1 MSTIDHTGTLCA
13 QAWGGLDI
21 DSRGTVRPC
30 CEFGEIL
37 VDDQGQEFNVS
48 KNTLH
53 EILNSHHIKQ
63 LRSQMLAGERPK
75 SCASCWRE
83 QDAGNLNTLRHVSNQ
98 KISLD
103 STSLST
109 DAESIQSMG
118 IALGN
123 VCNLKCRICGPWA
136 SSSWAADEIK
146 RIGKSSSVWEQQL
159 LKQGAW
165 PSKSDNFWNELI
177 TFAHNLK
184 EVNLYG
190 GEPFMSPGHL
200 TILDAL
206 SNSDVSVTYNTNGT
220 VSPEKYIEIFKKIKK
235 VNVYF
240 SIDDVVSRFEYQRKN
255 AKWHQVVENINQFR
269 KIPNIHCA
277 IHCTVS
283 VFNALYLC
291 EIFKHFDQV
300 WPGIDYQ
307 INVLQVVE
315 YHSIL
320 HAPAAFKQAVKDRL
334 QISELNKKN
343 ATQCEH
349 LLSLMFNHPS
359 NHQLWK
365 DLKENIVTI
374 DTFRKENIQDS
385 HPELACFLG
394 LNEI

>member
-1 MSTIDHTGTLCA
+1 MTKFDFTGTMCA
-13 QAWGGLDI
+13 RAWVGLEI
-21 DSRGTVRPC
+21 DARGTVRPC
-30 CEFGEIL
+30 CDFGEVL

-53 EILNSHHIKQ
+53 EILNSNHAKQ
-63 LRSQMLAGERPK
+63 LRSEMLAGEKPTA
-75 SCASCWRE
+75 CAKCWRE
-83 QDAGNLNTLRHVSNQ
+83 QAAGSSTTFRHVSNQ

-103 STSLST
+103 SSRLTT
-109 DAESIQSMG
+109 NAEPIQLIG

-146 RIGKSSSVWEQQL
+146 RIGKSGSVWEQQL

-165 PSKSDNFWNELI
+165 PSKSDNFWNELKAFTYKLKDI
-177 TFAHNLK
+177 T
-184 EVNLYG
+184 LYG
-190 GEPFMSPGHL
+190 GEPFMSPEHL
-200 TILDAL
+200 TILEAL
-206 SNSDVSVTYNTNGT
+206 ANSDVSVTYNTNGT
-220 VSPEKYIEIFKKIKK
+220 VSPEKYIDIFKKFKK

-269 KIPNIHCA
+269 KIPNVHCA

-283 VFNALYLC
+283 VFNALYLR

-334 QISELNKKN
+334 QISQLDKKI

-349 LLSLMFNHPS
+349 LVSLMFDHPS

-374 DTFRKENIQDS
+374 DRFRKENIQDS
-385 HPELACFLG
+385 HPELACFLR